1 MSAPVSAS
9 PPPPHEALALL
20 RSRYSLGARHLAEPG
35 PDAAALECMTEA
47 ALRAPDHGGL
57 VPYRFVVVRGAAR
70 ERLACLFEAAAR
82 EAGKDDASIAMERQ
96 RSLGVPVTVAVVA
109 RIDAGHPLAPPH
121 EQWIAVGGAIAN
133 FLNAGHALG
142 FGGKLLSGRKVRLP
156 AVQAAFCEPGETL
169 VGWIVLGTPQRGLAA
184 KLSKAGVREVLR
196 DWPAR

>member
-1 MSAPVSAS
+1 MHADS
-9 PPPPHEALALL
+9 PPSPADMLALL
-20 RSRYSLGARHLAEPG
+20 CSRYSLGARHLAEPG
-35 PDAAALECMTEA
+35 PDLATLERMTEA

-57 VPYRFVVVRGAAR
+57 VPYRFVVVHGAAR
-70 ERLACLFEAAAR
+70 ERLAQLFEQVAR
-82 EAGKDDASIAMERQ
+82 EDEKDAASIAMERQ
-96 RSLGVPVTVAVVA
+96 RALGVPVTVAVVA

-121 EQWIAVGGAIAN
+121 EQWIAVGGAVAN

-184 KLSKAGVREVLR
+184 KLSKPSAGEVLR
-196 DWPAR
+196 EWLPR

>member
-1 MSAPVSAS
+1 MPSDP
-9 PPPPHEALALL
+9 LALL
-20 RSRYSLGARHLAEPG
+20 RSRYSLGARYLAEPG
-35 PDAAALECMTEA
+35 PDDASLERMTEA

-70 ERLACLFEAAAR
+70 ERLACTFEQAAR
-82 EAGKDDASIAMERQ
+82 DAGKDDASVAMERA
-96 RSLGVPVTVAVVA
+96 RSLGVPVTVAVVV

-133 FLNAGHALG
+133 FLNAAHALG
-142 FGGKLLSGRKVRLP
+142 YGGKLLSGRKVRLP

-184 KLSKAGVREVLR
+184 KLSKPTASEVLR

>member
-1 MSAPVSAS
+1 M
-9 PPPPHEALALL
+9 LALL

-35 PDAAALECMTEA
+35 PDRAALERMTEA

-57 VPYRFVVVRGAAR
+57 VPYRFVAVHGDAR
-70 ERLACLFEAAAR
+70 ERLAQLFEQAAR
-82 EAGKDDASIAMERQ
+82 EAGKDAASVAMERQ
-96 RSLGVPVTVAVVA
+96 RALGVVTVAVVA

-121 EQWIAVGGAIAN
+121 EQWIAVGGAVAN

-142 FGGKLLSGRKVRLP
+142 YGGKLLSGRKVRLP

-184 KLSKAGVREVLR
+184 KLSKPSAGEVLR
-196 DWPAR
+196 EWAPR